1 MIGLTNEIE
10 SEQHALAIRHVADD
24 SAHRQRQLLDER
36 RRRDDLL
43 DLREDRLLVD
53 VDEPETVAALEILL
67 ADGFQVAD
75 GARRSRRHA
84 GDVESQDV
92 ALAARRVT
100 GPLEQRAD

>member
-10 SEQHALAIRHVADD
+10 SEQHALAIRQVTDD
-24 SAHRQRQLLDER
+24 PAHRQRQLLDER

-43 DLREDRLLVD
+43 TLREDRLLVD
-53 VDEPETVAALEILL
+53 VDDFEIVAALEILL

-75 GARRSRRHA
+75 RARRSRRQA

-92 ALAARRVT
+92 PVAGRRLTGAL
-100 GPLEQRAD
+100 